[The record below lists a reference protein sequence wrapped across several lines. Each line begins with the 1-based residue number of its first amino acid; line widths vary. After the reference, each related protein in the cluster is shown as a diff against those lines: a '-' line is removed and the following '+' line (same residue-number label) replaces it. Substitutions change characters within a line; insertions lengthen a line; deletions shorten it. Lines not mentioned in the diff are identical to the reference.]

1 MHADPH
7 RNQGGSSWVTKAL
20 TFSVSATLAGAVA
33 GALLGALGELLPL
46 DARIAVASVLALV
59 AVGLGVVE
67 LGPRPRR
74 VIQCD
79 TETPQSWMNAGAIR
93 WALLNGFALGTGA
106 TSRIGF
112 WLWYA
117 IPISALLVGD
127 PAKSALIYGLYG
139 LVRGWS
145 VWAFL
150 LLPTRLGMRGDHF
163 GLWVVT
169 HVETSRVIAA
179 AQLIALGTAVTI
191 AIGL

>member
-1 MHADPH
+1 M
-7 RNQGGSSWVTKAL
+7 
-20 TFSVSATLAGAVA
+20 TFSLAATIGGTAA
-33 GALLGALGELLPL
+33 GALLGLLGGLMPFS
-46 DARIAVASVLALV
+46 ARVAIASVLALV
-59 AVGLGVVE
+59 AIAIGVLE

-74 VIQCD
+74 VPQWDI
-79 TETPQSWMNAGAIR
+79 ETPQSWMNAGAIR
-93 WALLNGFALGTGA
+93 WALLNGAALGVGA

-117 IPISALLVGD
+117 IPVSALLLGN
-127 PAKSALIYGLYG
+127 PLLGALVYGCYGLF
-139 LVRGWS
+139 RGWS

-150 LLPTRLGMRGDHF
+150 LLPTRLGMRGDAF

-191 AIGL
+191 AVGF